1 MDMVFKSIYARACM
15 GAGLSVLSGMRAFLP
30 VAFLALYSRLEFASA
45 PRLEDTPFEF
55 LERTWLLSLLFA
67 LAVIELALDK
77 VPRLSC
83 TYNAVLRPFK
93 VLLGGVVFAA
103 VMAPDG
109 WIAMSVCGGLG
120 LVIAGLAEQ
129 VHRSLRPAPSAEV
142 TPAVLISIYEDLAV
156 LVGTLVFVL
165 VPLIG
170 ALLVCFLVLLVYR
183 IQKIRARKHR
193 GLRILKG

>member
-1 MDMVFKSIYARACM
+1 MDAVFKSIYARACM
-15 GAGLSVLSGMRAFLP
+15 GAGLSVLTGIRAFLP
-30 VAFLALYSRLEFASA
+30 IAFLALYSRLEFASA
-45 PRLEDTPFEF
+45 PTLEGTPFEF
-55 LERTWLLSLLFA
+55 LERTWLLAVLFA

-77 VPRLSC
+77 MPALSR
-83 TYNAVLRPFK
+83 TFGAVMRPLK
-93 VLLGGVVFAA
+93 VLLGGVVFAS

-109 WIAMSVCGGLG
+109 WIAMTVCGLFG

-129 VHRSLRPAPSAEV
+129 VRRSLRPDPSADLG
-142 TPAVLISIYEDLAV
+142 PVLLMSIYEDVVV

-170 ALLVCFLVLLVYR
+170 ALLTCFLVLLVYR
-183 IQKIRARKHR
+183 VRKIRARKHR